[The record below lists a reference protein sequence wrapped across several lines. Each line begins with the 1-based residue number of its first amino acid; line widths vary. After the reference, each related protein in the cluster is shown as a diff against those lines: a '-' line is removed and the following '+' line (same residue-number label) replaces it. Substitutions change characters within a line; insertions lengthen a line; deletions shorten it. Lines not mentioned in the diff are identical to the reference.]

1 VSSTPTSSVAGT
13 APPLLSRA
21 ITSIVRTIVSRAA
34 VSGSAVPAGT
44 VPAGKRA
51 AIAATGSRKITV
63 SLPAEPMLPRAGASE
78 TAGQI
83 VDAFP

>member
-1 VSSTPTSSVAGT
+1 
-13 APPLLSRA
+13 
-21 ITSIVRTIVSRAA
+21 VSRAS
-34 VSGSAVPAGT
+34 VSASAPAADT
-44 VPAGKRA
+44 APASKSA